1 MQNWT
6 EDQVRQILAGW
17 LNVVKSPYYQN
28 STNTGTNAGT
38 NTSTGTSIASPNQ
51 SQIYEIKGIADV
63 AGIQSRV
70 VLQQNTPELL
80 EVDIVHCMS
89 GMSGLHGHQDVK
101 QEFAQFNKL
110 MEAVKLPTY
119 VWLNESTQQ
128 FELHWQERLGS
139 RAELMLI
146 KQLFTQ
152 SFQLAYCLSTKLA
165 WQYGEE
171 EFTLGSAH

>member
-17 LNVVKSPYYQN
+17 LNVVKSPYYNATTQ
-28 STNTGTNAGT
+28 STIANA
-38 NTSTGTSIASPNQ
+38 NQ
-51 SQIYEIKGIADV
+51 PHIYEIKGIADV

-70 VLQQNTPELL
+70 LLQQNSPDLL
-80 EVDIVHCMS
+80 EVDIIHCMN
-89 GMSGLHGHQDVK
+89 GMDGLHTSREVK
-101 QEFAQFNKL
+101 HEFAQFNKL

-119 VWLNESTQQ
+119 VWLNESNQQ

-152 SFQLAYCLSTKLA
+152 SFQLAYCLCTKLD

-171 EFTLGSAH
+171 ESVLGSTH

>member
-17 LNVVKSPYYQN
+17 LNAVKSPYYN
-28 STNTGTNAGT
+28 SAPHSITNSAL
-38 NTSTGTSIASPNQ
+38 S
-51 SQIYEIKGIADV
+51 SQPRIYEIKGIADV

-70 VLQQNTPELL
+70 VLQQNSPDLL
-80 EVDIVHCMS
+80 EVDIIHCMS
-89 GMSGLHGHQDVK
+89 GMNGLHSNREVK
-101 QEFAQFNKL
+101 REFAQFNKL

-119 VWLNESTQQ
+119 VWLNESNQQ
-128 FELHWQERLGS
+128 FELHWQERLGC

-152 SFQLAYCLSTKLA
+152 SFQLAYCLCTKLD

-171 EFTLGSAH
+171 ESPAFGSAH

>member
-17 LNVVKSPYYQN
+17 LNVVRSPSYTTSANEAAPN
-28 STNTGTNAGT
+28 SDH
-38 NTSTGTSIASPNQ
+38 IQ
-51 SQIYEIKGIADV
+51 SYEIKGIEEV
-63 AGIQSRV
+63 AGIQSKV
-70 VLQQNTPELL
+70 VLQQSAPDFL
-80 EVDIVHCMS
+80 EVDIIHRMG
-89 GMSGLHGHQDVK
+89 GMRGLDASREVK

-110 MEAVKLPTY
+110 MESVKLPTY
-119 VWLNESTQQ
+119 VWLNESSQQ
-128 FELHWQERLGS
+128 FELHWQERLGT

-146 KQLFTQ
+146 KQLFNQ

-171 EFTLGSAH
+171 ESTLGSAH

>member
-17 LNVVKSPYYQN
+17 LNVVKSPYY
-28 STNTGTNAGT
+28 
-38 NTSTGTSIASPNQ
+38 NTSTNPSITHANQ

-70 VLQQNTPELL
+70 LLQQNSPDLL
-80 EVDIVHCMS
+80 EVDIIHSMT
-89 GMSGLHGHQDVK
+89 GMHSLHKSREVK

-119 VWLNESTQQ
+119 VWLNETNQQ

-152 SFQLAYCLSTKLA
+152 SFQLAYCLSTKLD
-165 WQYGEE
+165 WQYGEKE
-171 EFTLGSAH
+171 SVLGSAH

>member
-1 MQNWT
+1 MQDWT

-17 LNVVKSPYYQN
+17 LNVVKSPSYTTCAN
-28 STNTGTNAGT
+28 PSIPNTDQT
-38 NTSTGTSIASPNQ
+38 Q
-51 SQIYEIKGIADV
+51 SYEIKGIEDV

-70 VLQQNTPELL
+70 VLQQNASDLL
-80 EVDIVHCMS
+80 EVDIIHRMS
-89 GMSGLHGHQDVK
+89 GMSGLDASREVK

-119 VWLNESTQQ
+119 VWLNESSQQ

-146 KQLFTQ
+146 KQLFNQ

-171 EFTLGSAH
+171 ESTLGSAH

>member
-17 LNVVKSPYYQN
+17 LNVVKSPYYNPTAN
-28 STNTGTNAGT
+28 STIANAGQ
-38 NTSTGTSIASPNQ
+38 PN
-51 SQIYEIKGIADV
+51 IYEIKGITDV

-70 VLQQNTPELL
+70 VLQQNAPDLL
-80 EVDIVHCMS
+80 EVDIIHCMS
-89 GMSGLHGHQDVK
+89 VMDGLHSNREVK
-101 QEFAQFNKL
+101 REFAQFNKL

-119 VWLNESTQQ
+119 VWLNESNQQ

-146 KQLFTQ
+146 KQLFNQ
-152 SFQLAYCLSTKLA
+152 SFQLAYCLSTKLD

-171 EFTLGSAH
+171 ESSAFGSAH